1 MIILTANLCQLL
13 AQKQSISNLVQ
24 AILKETACDE
34 LPNGEINFILHVDG
48 AENWSWANIRNNST
62 RDVEV
67 PDILID
73 NISVR

>member
-1 MIILTANLCQLL
+1 MFTQQ
-13 AQKQSISNLVQ
+13 QKQSISNLVQ

-34 LPNGEINFILHVDG
+34 LPSGEINFILHVDG
-48 AENWSWANIRNNST
+48 AENWSWANIRNNSA